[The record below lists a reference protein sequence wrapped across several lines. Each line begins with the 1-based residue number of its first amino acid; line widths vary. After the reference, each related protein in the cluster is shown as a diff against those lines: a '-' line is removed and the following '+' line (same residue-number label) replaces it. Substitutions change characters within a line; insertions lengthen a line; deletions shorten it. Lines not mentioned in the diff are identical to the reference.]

1 MSNMIDIKAPNLL
14 NANFGA
20 NVKQQFDN
28 IYELFNNLRKCNT
41 KLKFFNFCIYST
53 EVILL
58 ISISNS

>member
-28 IYELFNNLRKCNT
+28 INLNFQKLSNYDFTKGEPGENVMLYEINNK
-41 KLKFFNFCIYST
+41 
-53 EVILL
+53 
-58 ISISNS
+58 